1 MLGDSTKA
9 RTELNWKPKV
19 SFSELVKMMVESDL
33 ILAEKEKVLI
43 EQAHT
48 TEGFRLACQTSING
62 DITARRLVLDSDDI
76 KDMSF
81 DRQGESKNIA
91 ILFSDIR
98 GFTPFSEKLTP
109 YDVVFILNRYFK
121 RMVKVIEENHGRVD
135 NYIGDGMVAIFGI
148 NDEKI
153 LRNML

>member
-1 MLGDSTKA
+1 
-9 RTELNWKPKV
+9 
-19 SFSELVKMMVESDL
+19 MVL
-33 ILAEKEKVLI
+33 KIVLRK
-43 EQAHT
+43 QKKKKNSLQKAHT

-81 DRQGESKNIA
+81 DRQGESKKIA

-109 YDVVFILNRYFK
+109 YDVVFILNQ
-121 RMVKVIEENHGRVD
+121 
-135 NYIGDGMVAIFGI
+135 IF
-148 NDEKI
+148 
-153 LRNML
+153 